1 MVRSAFDCVIGLGGM
16 MTREQQRQEVQK
28 FVKSAKGNRLFEGIE
43 RQTGKK
49 LSRVEKELLAIDC
62 LGCIGLNTGKL
73 DELRKLGEA
82 YGESL

>member
-1 MVRSAFDCVIGLGGM
+1 MRYRFGWND
-16 MTREQQRQEVQK
+16 TREQQRQEVQK

>member
-1 MVRSAFDCVIGLGGM
+1 
-16 MTREQQRQEVQK
+16 MTREQQRQGIQK
-28 FVKSAKGNRLFEGIE
+28 FVKSAKGERLYESIE
-43 RQTGKK
+43 QQTGKK
-49 LSRVEKELLAIDC
+49 LSRVEKELIAIDC

>member
-1 MVRSAFDCVIGLGGM
+1 
-16 MTREQQRQEVQK
+16 MTYEQQRQEIQK
-28 FVKSAKGNRLFEGIE
+28 FVKSARGKRMFEGIE

-49 LSRVEKELLAIDC
+49 LSRVEKELIDIDC

-73 DELRKLGEA
+73 DEWRKLGEA

>member
-1 MVRSAFDCVIGLGGM
+1 MN
-16 MTREQQRQEVQK
+16 REQQRQKIQK